1 MIEDFD
7 PRPDQATAA
16 DSTIPPMSTRPRS
29 LKGVRRI
36 MASPRL
42 PYSALALLLAMAATT
57 VAEAQVYRWV
67 DNEGVTH
74 LSSEKPPR
82 GVQAERLDVPGTTRR
97 SNSSATRTASTG
109 SVAATAPAVSPAR
122 QAEREDVLGRLR
134 TRECVIALEALER
147 KTAGAE
153 TTSAA
158 EIKRLKQTAD
168 LNCSDDPTRRRQQ
181 EEMAMQLRMANSPA
195 CDEARDRLWNML
207 EPDSG
212 TPREQLRR
220 QQAYVDGNCTPPVR

>member
-7 PRPDQATAA
+7 PRRDRPEPA
-16 DSTIPPMSTRPRS
+16 DRTMPPMSMKPRS
-29 LKGVRRI
+29 VEGAGKRA
-36 MASPRL
+36 ASPLLRVAA
-42 PYSALALLLAMAATT
+42 PVLLLALVAAT

-67 DNEGVTH
+67 DDEGVTH

-82 GVQAERLDVPGTTRR
+82 GVQAERLDIPGTTRR
-97 SNSSATRTASTG
+97 TTPTATRTASTG
-109 SVAATAPAVSPAR
+109 SVAAPAPAVSPAR
-122 QAEREDVLGRLR
+122 QAEREDLLGRLR

-153 TTSAA
+153 PTSAA
-158 EIKRLKQTAD
+158 DIKRLKQTAD
-168 LNCSDDPTRRRQQ
+168 LNCSDDPARRRDQ
-181 EEMAMQLRMANSPA
+181 EEMALQLRMANSPA
-195 CDEARDRLWNML
+195 CDEARDRLWTML

-220 QQAYVDGNCTPPVR
+220 QQAFVDGNCTPPVR

>member
-1 MIEDFD
+1 M
-7 PRPDQATAA
+7 
-16 DSTIPPMSTRPRS
+16 PPMQTRPRS
-29 LKGVRRI
+29 HQGVRRLA
-36 MASPRL
+36 ASPHL
-42 PYSALALLLAMAATT
+42 PLAAAMVLLVLATPV

-67 DNEGVTH
+67 DEEGVTH

-82 GVQAERLDVPGTTRR
+82 GVQAERLDIPGTTRR
-97 SNSSATRTASTG
+97 STSSATRTASIG
-109 SVAATAPAVSPAR
+109 SASAQAPAVPPAR
-122 QAEREDVLGRLR
+122 QAEREDLLGRLR

-147 KTAGAE
+147 KTGGAE
-153 TTSAA
+153 ATSAA

-168 LNCSDDPTRRRQQ
+168 LNCSGDPTRRRQQ

>member
-1 MIEDFD
+1 M
-7 PRPDQATAA
+7 
-16 DSTIPPMSTRPRS
+16 PPMSIRPRS
-29 LKGVRRI
+29 LQDVRRFV
-36 MASPRL
+36 ASSRVPFAAL
-42 PYSALALLLAMAATT
+42 VLLALATPA

-67 DNEGVTH
+67 DDEGVTH

-82 GVQAERLDVPGTTRR
+82 GVQAERLDIPGTARR
-97 SNSSATRTASTG
+97 STSSATRTASTG
-109 SVAATAPAVSPAR
+109 SAPAQAPAVSPAR
-122 QAEREDVLGRLR
+122 QAEREDLLGRLR

-147 KTAGAE
+147 KTGGAE
-153 TTSAA
+153 ATSAA

-181 EEMAMQLRMANSPA
+181 EEMAMQLRMANGPA

>member
-1 MIEDFD
+1 M
-7 PRPDQATAA
+7 T
-16 DSTIPPMSTRPRS
+16 
-29 LKGVRRI
+29 
-36 MASPRL
+36 SPRL
-42 PYSALALLLAMAATT
+42 PFAALVLLVLATPV

-67 DNEGVTH
+67 DDEGVTH

-82 GVQAERLDVPGTTRR
+82 GVQAERLDIPGTTRR
-97 SNSSATRTASTG
+97 STSSATRTASPG
-109 SVAATAPAVSPAR
+109 SASAQAPAGPPAR
-122 QAEREDVLGRLR
+122 QAEREDLLGRLR

-147 KTAGAE
+147 KTGGAE
-153 TTSAA
+153 ATSPA

>member
-1 MIEDFD
+1 
-7 PRPDQATAA
+7 
-16 DSTIPPMSTRPRS
+16 MSIRPRS
-29 LKGVRRI
+29 FQGVRRFV
-36 MASPRL
+36 ASPRL
-42 PYSALALLLAMAATT
+42 RLAAPVLLLTLAAATS
-57 VAEAQVYRWV
+57 AAAQVYRWV
-67 DNEGVTH
+67 DDEGVTH

-82 GVQAERLDVPGTTRR
+82 GVQAERLDIPGATRR
-97 SNSSATRTASTG
+97 TAAAATRTASTG
-109 SVAATAPAVSPAR
+109 SVAAPAPAVSPAR
-122 QAEREDVLGRLR
+122 QAEREDLLGRLR

-181 EEMAMQLRMANSPA
+181 EEMALQLRMANSPA
-195 CDEARDRLWNML
+195 CDEARDRLWTML

>member
-1 MIEDFD
+1 M
-7 PRPDQATAA
+7 T
-16 DSTIPPMSTRPRS
+16 
-29 LKGVRRI
+29 
-36 MASPRL
+36 SPRL
-42 PYSALALLLAMAATT
+42 PFAALVLLVLATPV

-67 DNEGVTH
+67 DDEGVTH

-82 GVQAERLDVPGTTRR
+82 GVQAERLDIAGTTRR
-97 SNSSATRTASTG
+97 SISAATRTASTG
-109 SVAATAPAVSPAR
+109 SASAQAPAVPPAR
-122 QAEREDVLGRLR
+122 QAEREDLLGRLR

-147 KTAGAE
+147 KTGGAE
-153 TTSAA
+153 ATSPA

>member
-1 MIEDFD
+1 
-7 PRPDQATAA
+7 
-16 DSTIPPMSTRPRS
+16 
-29 LKGVRRI
+29 

-42 PYSALALLLAMAATT
+42 PFAALVLLVLATPV

-67 DNEGVTH
+67 DDEGVTH

-82 GVQAERLDVPGTTRR
+82 GVQAERLDIPGTTRR
-97 SNSSATRTASTG
+97 STSAATRTASTG
-109 SVAATAPAVSPAR
+109 SASAQAPAVPPAR
-122 QAEREDVLGRLR
+122 QAEREDLLGRLR

-147 KTAGAE
+147 KTGGAE
-153 TTSAA
+153 ATSPA

>member
-1 MIEDFD
+1 MSFVGDTLRCD
-7 PRPDQATAA
+7 HQGARLRGAVLAAAAVLVVSVVTTTAN
-16 DSTIPPMSTRPRS
+16 
-29 LKGVRRI
+29 
-36 MASPRL
+36 
-42 PYSALALLLAMAATT
+42 
-57 VAEAQVYRWV
+57 AQVYRWV
-67 DNEGVTH
+67 DEQGVTH

-82 GVQAERLDVPGTTRR
+82 GVQAERIDIPGTTRR
-97 SNSSATRTASTG
+97 STSSATRTAATG
-109 SVAATAPAVSPAR
+109 STSAPTPAVSPAR
-122 QAEREDVLGRLR
+122 QAEREDLLGRLR

-147 KTAGAE
+147 KTGGAE
-153 TTSAA
+153 ATNAA

-181 EEMAMQLRMANSPA
+181 EEMAMQLRVANSPA
-195 CDEARDRLWNML
+195 CDEARDRLWTML

>member
-1 MIEDFD
+1 
-7 PRPDQATAA
+7 
-16 DSTIPPMSTRPRS
+16 MSTWPRS
-29 LKGVRRI
+29 FQGVRPFA
-36 MASPRL
+36 ASPRWR
-42 PYSALALLLAMAATT
+42 LAAPVLLLALAAAT

-67 DNEGVTH
+67 DDEGVTH

-82 GVQAERLDVPGTTRR
+82 GVKAERLDIPGTTRR
-97 SNSSATRTASTG
+97 TTSTATRTASTG
-109 SVAATAPAVSPAR
+109 SVAAPASAVSPAR
-122 QAEREDVLGRLR
+122 QAEREDLLGRLR

-147 KTAGAE
+147 KTSGAE

-168 LNCSDDPTRRRQQ
+168 LNCSDDPSRRREQ
-181 EEMAMQLRMANSPA
+181 EEMALQLRMANSPA
-195 CDEARDRLWNML
+195 CDEARDRLWTML

-220 QQAYVDGNCTPPVR
+220 QQAFVDGNCTPPVR